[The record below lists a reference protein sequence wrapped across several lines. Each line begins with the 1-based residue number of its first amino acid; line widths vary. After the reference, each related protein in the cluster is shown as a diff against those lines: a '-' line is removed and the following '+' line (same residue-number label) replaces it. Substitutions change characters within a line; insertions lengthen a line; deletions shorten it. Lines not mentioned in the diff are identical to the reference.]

1 MLVSHDAHHMF
12 HSTVQRFPLSTISCP
27 NQNQF
32 LKSFSSS
39 HFCEVSF
46 DNSQVNIHNAQK
58 VPTNTERAI
67 TTEVWLKGLPA
78 SSGGWTANPI
88 WKTSS
93 SLLLFD
99 DFKIRVSGPTV
110 EHNSR
115 IRQEDT
121 SEHPAL
127 NDGGKKRAAAAATD
141 GAIGSKQRAAPV
153 GAKTKSKPVRRQ
165 KHARDNKTINNCGDR
180 KERSWFGQFSIED
193 RAKKC
198 GNLKMCLT
206 RN

>member
-1 MLVSHDAHHMF
+1 M
-12 HSTVQRFPLSTISCP
+12 
-27 NQNQF
+27 
-32 LKSFSSS
+32 
-39 HFCEVSF
+39 
-46 DNSQVNIHNAQK
+46 
-58 VPTNTERAI
+58 
-67 TTEVWLKGLPA
+67 
-78 SSGGWTANPI
+78 GGWTANPI

-93 SLLLFD
+93 SLSPQLLFD

-165 KHARDNKTINNCGDR
+165 KHARDNKTINND
-180 KERSWFGQFSIED
+180 D
-193 RAKKC
+193 
-198 GNLKMCLT
+198 
-206 RN
+206 

>member
-1 MLVSHDAHHMF
+1 MHRKCQQTESNNNWGLIK
-12 HSTVQRFPLSTISCP
+12 RFTSI
-27 NQNQF
+27 F
-32 LKSFSSS
+32 G
-39 HFCEVSF
+39 
-46 DNSQVNIHNAQK
+46 
-58 VPTNTERAI
+58 
-67 TTEVWLKGLPA
+67 GLDCQ
-78 SSGGWTANPI
+78 SNL
-88 WKTSS
+88 KTSS

-115 IRQEDT
+115 IRQQAQDT

-180 KERSWFGQFSIED
+180 KEWSWFGQFSIED